1 MQTRKSGSNLLT
13 MCFII
18 LSGLFPAVTHAQ
30 FSTLSN
36 VTRTNT
42 TNAGEQWE
50 HWWPIGTA
58 AVQPY
63 IRTVKFNGLNTVTL
77 SPNTTLNKVINVVGE
92 NLALNVFDYS
102 TDDKELQQHTN
113 FTAVKNIDLGSYPTG
128 IYLIMIIENNG
139 NATVKNIITN
149 SNFKNIL

>member
-1 MQTRKSGSNLLT
+1 MESKKIINKNKLYPIFLKLEELELL
-13 MCFII
+13 
-18 LSGLFPAVTHAQ
+18 LVGAGNVGLEKLN
-30 FSTLSN
+30 SLLSN
-36 VTRTNT
+36 SPDTKITIV
-42 TNAGEQWE
+42 APSIKEE
-50 HWWPIGTA
+50 
-58 AVQPY
+58 
-63 IRTVKFNGLNTVTL
+63 VKQLLQNHPSCILIQRSFEESDLD
-77 SPNTTLNKVINVVGE
+77 NKDLIF
-92 NLALNVFDYS
+92 LA